1 MLLANFNRK
10 EHLRHRAVS
19 LRQHGFLV
27 LITVGACT
35 MCSGDYSFTV
45 DDTSSFDEYMSGGT
59 VTFVKQPMTL
69 NFVSL

>member
-1 MLLANFNRK
+1 
-10 EHLRHRAVS
+10 
-19 LRQHGFLV
+19 
-27 LITVGACT
+27 